1 MKLFILFA
9 AAIVLLAAFLIPAIL
24 KKTNLLSGRLALSVR
39 VLGCLLA
46 VVLAGVSCLST
57 VPAGHTGVVTTFG
70 RVEDYTLD
78 SGIHMTLPW
87 QNVVNMDN
95 RVQKRTVELPCFSS
109 DIQEVNMAYT
119 VNYQISKADAM
130 TLYRTVGTSYYDTV
144 IAPNVAEA
152 VKVCTARYTAEDLVG
167 MRDELAVAIE
177 KMLGQKLVQY
187 HIEVTSTS
195 IENMDFTDV
204 FTAAVEAKQV
214 AQQDKLRAQTEAEQ
228 KIIEA
233 NAAADVRKVNADAE
247 AYEVLRKAEAEAE
260 ANQKI
265 ADSLTPDLIDYLY
278 AQEWDGQLPSIV
290 SGAGSGSSLIVNA
303 QELLRP
309 ESSGAASAQTP
320 APQSEAAE

>member
-1 MKLFILFA
+1 MKLIFLFA
-9 AAIVLLAAFLIPAIL
+9 AVIVLLGGFIAAAVL
-24 KKTNLLSGRLALSVR
+24 KKSASPQSKLSGLLRGAGVVAAVALV
-39 VLGCLLA
+39 A
-46 VVLAGVSCLST
+46 VSCLST

-70 RVEDYTLD
+70 KVEDYTLD

-87 QNVVNMDN
+87 QNVVTMDN
-95 RVQKRTVELPCFSS
+95 RVQKKTVELPCFSS

-119 VNYQISKADAM
+119 VNYQISKSDAM

-177 KMLGQKLVQY
+177 KMLADKLVQY

-228 KIIEA
+228 KVIEA

-247 AYEVLRKAEAEAE
+247 AYEVLKKAEAEAQ

-278 AQEWDGQLPSIV
+278 AQEWDGKLPSIV
-290 SGAGSGSSLIVNA
+290 SGSGSGSSLIVNA
-303 QELLRP
+303 QELVRP
-309 ESSGAASAQTP
+309 STEATPTP
-320 APQSEAAE
+320 ALTPSAAE

>member
-1 MKLFILFA
+1 MKLIFLFA
-9 AAIVLLAAFLIPAIL
+9 AVIALLGGFVAASVL
-24 KKTNLLSGRLALSVR
+24 KKSAAPTAKFAGLLRGAGVVIAVALT
-39 VLGCLLA
+39 A
-46 VVLAGVSCLST
+46 VSCLST

-70 RVEDYTLD
+70 KVEDYTLD

-87 QNVVNMDN
+87 QNVVTMDN

-119 VNYQISKADAM
+119 VNYQISKSDAM

-167 MRDELAVAIE
+167 MRDELARVIE
-177 KMLGQKLVQY
+177 ELLAQKLVQY
-187 HIEVTSTS
+187 NIEVTSTS

-204 FTAAVEAKQV
+204 FTTAVEAKQV

-228 KIIEA
+228 KVIEA
-233 NAAADVRKVNADAE
+233 NAAANVRKVNADAE
-247 AYEVLRKAEAEAE
+247 AYEVLKKAEAEAE

-278 AQEWDGQLPSIV
+278 AQEWDGKLPSIV
-290 SGAGSGSSLIVNA
+290 SGSGSGSSLIVNA
-303 QELLRP
+303 QELIRP
-309 ESSGAASAQTP
+309 SGESSQSEP
-320 APQSEAAE
+320 APSPSPAA

>member
-1 MKLFILFA
+1 MKLIFLFA
-9 AAIVLLAAFLIPAIL
+9 AVIVLLGAFIAASVL
-24 KKTNLLSGRLALSVR
+24 KKTASPQARMAGLIRGVGT
-39 VLGCLLA
+39 VLA
-46 VVLAGVSCLST
+46 VVLVGVSCLST

-70 RVEDYTLD
+70 KVEDYTLD
-78 SGIHMTLPW
+78 SGIHLTLPW
-87 QNVVNMDN
+87 QNVVTMDN
-95 RVQKRTVELPCFSS
+95 RVQKKTVELPCFSS

-119 VNYQISKADAM
+119 VNYQISKSDAM

-167 MRDELAVAIE
+167 MRDELAVVIE
-177 KMLGQKLVQY
+177 DMLAQKLVQY
-187 HIEVTSTS
+187 NIEVTSTS

-228 KIIEA
+228 KVIEA

-247 AYEVLRKAEAEAE
+247 AYEVLKKAEAEAE
-260 ANQKI
+260 ANQKL
-265 ADSLTPDLIDYLY
+265 ADSLTPELIDYLY
-278 AQEWDGQLPSIV
+278 AQEWDGKLPSIV

-303 QELLRP
+303 QELIRP
-309 ESSGAASAQTP
+309 SAESSPAEPTPSPTP
-320 APQSEAAE
+320 AA